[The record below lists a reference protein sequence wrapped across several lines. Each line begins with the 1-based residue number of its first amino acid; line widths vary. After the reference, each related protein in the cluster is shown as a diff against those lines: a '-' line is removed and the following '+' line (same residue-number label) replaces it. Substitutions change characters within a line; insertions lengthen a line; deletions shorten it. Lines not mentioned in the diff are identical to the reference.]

1 MREYYLAIDLGAYSG
16 RHILGY
22 IDAGKIVLE
31 EIYRFEHV
39 QIHKNGHDCWNIE
52 EIYEHILKGLK
63 ICGEKG
69 KIPKTIGIDT
79 WAVDYVLLND
89 KKELCGTCVSYRD
102 ARTAEM
108 DDKVHSYISSK
119 ELYSRTG
126 IQKQIFNTIY
136 QLTAQ
141 KEEHPEELK
150 KAAYFL
156 MLPDYMNFRLT
167 GNIMNEYTNAT
178 STNLVDARTKNWD
191 YEIIQKLGFPRKL
204 FGELKMPGTVVGE
217 LTESVKEKV
226 GFNSTVILPATHDT
240 ACAYLAVPVED
251 ENGVYLSSGT
261 WSLLGVENREPITSE
276 ESYMQNFT
284 NEGGYEYRF
293 RYLKNIMG
301 LWMIQSIR
309 REMNG
314 VNYVEGRGTE
324 RQKKTVQIEFKELSD
339 LARKAVS
346 FKSIVDVNDSRF
358 LSPESMIQEIKDA
371 CKEGGQPVPKN
382 LGEVMQCVYQSL
394 AKCYAETIQILEE
407 LTGKSY
413 RRIHIVGGGCQE
425 QYLNEITAETTG
437 LPVYAGPVEGT
448 ALGNLIIQMIQANV
462 FGNLKEAREAIAHS
476 FEIKKI

>member
-1 MREYYLAIDLGAYSG
+1 MLEYYLAIDLGASSG
-16 RHILGY
+16 RHILGH

-39 QIHKNGHDCWNIE
+39 QIHKNGHDCWNVE

-79 WAVDYVLLND
+79 WAVDYVLLNSD
-89 KKELCGTCVSYRD
+89 KELCCTCVSYRD
-102 ARTAEM
+102 TRTAYM
-108 DDKVHSYISSK
+108 DDKVHSYISSE

-126 IQKQIFNTIY
+126 IQKQVFNTIY

-141 KEEHPEELK
+141 KEEHPEELE

-156 MLPDYMNFRLT
+156 MLPEYINFRLT

-178 STNLVDARTKNWD
+178 STNLVNARTKKWD
-191 YEIIQKLGFPRKL
+191 YEIIQKLGFPKKL

-217 LTESVKEKV
+217 LTENVRKEV

-240 ACAYLAVPVED
+240 ACAYLAVPAKD

-261 WSLLGVENREPITSE
+261 WSLLGVENRQPITSE
-276 ESYMQNFT
+276 ESYVQNFT

-309 REMNG
+309 RELNG
-314 VNYVEGRGTE
+314 VDYIEGKGAE
-324 RQKKTVQIEFKELSD
+324 RQRKTVQIGFKELSD
-339 LARKAVS
+339 MAKTAVS
-346 FKSIVDVNDSRF
+346 FQSIVDVNDNRF
-358 LSPESMIQEIKDA
+358 LSPESMIQEVKDA
-371 CKEGGQPVPKN
+371 CRESGQSVPRN
-382 LGEVMQCVYQSL
+382 LGEVIQCVYRSL
-394 AKCYAETIQILEE
+394 AKCYAEAVGTLTK
-407 LTGKSY
+407 LTGRSY
-413 RRIHIVGGGCQE
+413 HRIHIVGGGCQD
-425 QYLNEITAETTG
+425 QYLNEMAAKATG

-448 ALGNLIIQMIQANV
+448 ALGNLVIQMIHARV
-462 FGNLKEAREAIAHS
+462 FENLQEAREAIAHS